1 MVDTTPADPEMAPLM
16 QACLA
21 GDASL
26 GEARRFRQLWQD
38 RVRRV
43 LLEHGDDPQIFAI
56 RPAA

>member
-1 MVDTTPADPEMAPLM
+1 M

-21 GDASL
+21 GEASVD
-26 GEARRFRQLWQD
+26 EARHFGQLWQD

-43 LLEHGDDPQIFAI
+43 LLEHGDDPQIFVI